1 MKGIKQHFPL
11 ILLAIFCMWSV
22 LPLLHPG
29 FFVTDDG
36 EWVIIRLSA
45 FHQALASGQFP
56 VRWLGRLDF
65 AYGYPVANFLYPG
78 VLYLGELIHLF
89 HISFV
94 NSTKIVIGISLIGSG
109 IFSFLWLKKFF
120 APIVASMG
128 ALFFLFSPYHLYDI
142 YTRGSVGEGL
152 ALAVIVFILWQ
163 IERKSLLFASTGIGF
178 LLLSHNTLAAFFLP
192 IVGIYYL
199 LRKKELNLTW
209 KEIAL
214 SYLLG
219 IGCATFF
226 WLPAL
231 YDLQY
236 TVFSKTVI
244 SNWQSYFAA
253 FWLIQPFVVG
263 IIISAIF
270 IIQDRGNFRREILPL
285 FFLTITA
292 LPLFFSTSLSSIF
305 WTWLPISFI
314 QFPFRLLSV
323 SLLGGAF
330 LSCYLLAH
338 SKKSLPFW
346 VIFTLFTLVLSG
358 APFVSPKIYTDKGE
372 GFYATN
378 EDTTTVQQE
387 YMPIWVKEKPFQHP
401 NLLFNAS
408 RSTMSLDTGRVNSK
422 RAEVSVIADGPGK
435 LTFSHH
441 YFPGWTATLDG
452 KRTDI
457 HITKNTGEMQVSY
470 PTGNHSIIFLFTETP
485 VRLFAD
491 IVSLLSL
498 LGIGVA
504 SILLVKKKGWK
515 YL

>member
-1 MKGIKQHFPL
+1 MKRIKQHFPV
-11 ILLAIFCMWSV
+11 ILLTIFCIWSII
-22 LPLLHPG
+22 PLLHPG

-36 EWVIIRLSA
+36 EWIIIRLSA

-94 NSTKIVIGISLIGSG
+94 NSTKILIGISLLGSG
-109 IFSFLWLKKFF
+109 VCSFLWLKKFF
-120 APIVASMG
+120 TPIIACMG

-142 YTRGSVGEGL
+142 YTRGSIGEAV
-152 ALAVIVFILWQ
+152 ALFVVVFVLWQ
-163 IERKSLLFASTGIGF
+163 IERKSVLFSATGIGF
-178 LLLSHNTLAAFFLP
+178 LILSHNTLAAFFLP
-192 IVGIYYL
+192 VIGIYYF
-199 LRKKELNLTW
+199 LRKNELNLSW

-214 SYLLG
+214 PYLLG

-236 TVFSKTVI
+236 TVFSKTII

-285 FFLTITA
+285 FFLGITA
-292 LPLFFSTSLSSIF
+292 IPLFFSTSLSSIF

-330 LSCYLLAH
+330 LSCYLLSH

-346 VIFTLFTLVLSG
+346 IIFTLITLVLSG
-358 APFVSPKIYTDKGE
+358 VPFVSPKVYTDKGE
-372 GFYATN
+372 GFYTTN

-401 NLLFNAS
+401 PYPLSASNNAIV
-408 RSTMSLDTGRVNSK
+408 LETGRVNSK
-422 RAEVSVIADGPGK
+422 RAEATIATDGPAII
-435 LTFSHH
+435 TFEQH
-441 YFPGWTATLDG
+441 YFPGWTAYIDG
-452 KRTDI
+452 KPVPI
-457 HITKNTGEMQVSY
+457 HIATNTGVMQVS
-470 PTGNHSIIFLFTETP
+470 TTSGNHTVVFKFVETP
-485 VRLFAD
+485 MRLFAD
-491 IVSLLSL
+491 MVSLVSL
-498 LGIGVA
+498 FGIGVA
-504 SILLVKKKGWK
+504 SILLAKKKGWK